1 MDALDD
7 KQSMTSTINKFTDN
21 FGIVN
26 KQSHQK
32 ERNKIHTSTNS
43 FIIEEQAGKQVSAN
57 MDVSD
62 NMSNREK
69 EFLRKTEIG
78 TVHSINKNSSTPESS
93 KNSLR

>member
-7 KQSMTSTINKFTDN
+7 KQSMTSIINKFTDN

-26 KQSHQK
+26 KKSHQK

-43 FIIEEQAGKQVSAN
+43 FIIEEQAGNVVSAN

-69 EFLRKTEIG
+69 ESSRKTGI
-78 TVHSINKNSSTPESS
+78 
-93 KNSLR
+93 